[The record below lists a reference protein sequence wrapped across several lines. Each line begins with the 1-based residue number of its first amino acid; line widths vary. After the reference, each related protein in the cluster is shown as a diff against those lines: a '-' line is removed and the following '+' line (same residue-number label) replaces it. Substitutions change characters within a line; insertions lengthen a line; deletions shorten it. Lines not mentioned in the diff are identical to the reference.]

1 MTINDE
7 KTRPVPESDVDLFAD
22 DALADPYPLLR
33 VLRDIGPVVKL
44 ARYGFAALTRYDA
57 VRAALED
64 WETFSS
70 ASGVALNPAINAA
83 MAGTI
88 INSDPPHH
96 TSLRSVLSSRLAPRA
111 LAELRPAIAEKAD
124 RFVGE
129 LVARGRFDA
138 VTDLARTFPVSI
150 VLDLL
155 GFPEEGREQ
164 LLRWGSSTFD
174 AMGPD
179 NARSARA
186 LPVAGEMFAWLA
198 ESCTPDR
205 MRAGGFATAIHD
217 AAARGDIP
225 REAVTPLMAG
235 YSIPAFDTTIS
246 TLASAV
252 WLFARFPDQWE
263 AVRRDRSLIQSA
275 INEVLRVEA
284 PIPLFA
290 RVLTRPY
297 VREGYRLEEGERVLL
312 LFGSANHDER
322 QYPDPDRFDVR
333 RYAADHLSF
342 GYGIHACAGQGLAK
356 LEIHAVLDALARRV
370 KHIELQGPPRRD
382 ELNNMTR
389 SLSSLPVAVS

>member
-1 MTINDE
+1 
-7 KTRPVPESDVDLFAD
+7 
-22 DALADPYPLLR
+22 
-33 VLRDIGPVVKL
+33 
-44 ARYGFAALTRYDA
+44 
-57 VRAALED
+57 
-64 WETFSS
+64 
-70 ASGVALNPAINAA
+70 

-297 VREGYRLEEGERVLL
+297 VRDGYRLEEGERVLL

>member
-7 KTRPVPESDVDLFAD
+7 KIRPAPESDIDLFT
-22 DALADPYPLLR
+22 DAALHDPYP
-33 VLRDIGPVVKL
+33 VFKALRDIGPMVKL
-44 ARYGFAALTRYDA
+44 PRYGCAALTRYDP
-57 VRAALED
+57 VREALED

-70 ASGVALNPAINAA
+70 ASGVGLNPAINGA

-96 TSLRSVLSSRLAPRA
+96 TTLRSVLSSRLAPRA

-124 RFVGE
+124 RFVGA
-129 LVARGRFDA
+129 LVAQGTFDA
-138 VTDLARTFPVSI
+138 VTDLARTFPMAI

-155 GFPEEGREQ
+155 GFPEGGRER

-198 ESCTPDR
+198 TSCTPDR
-205 MRAGGFATAIHD
+205 MRDGGFATAIHE

-225 REAVTPLMAG
+225 QEAVTPLMAG

-246 TLASAV
+246 TLASAI
-252 WLFARFPDQWE
+252 WLFARFPEEWE
-263 AVRRDRSLIQSA
+263 AVRRDRSLIQPA

-290 RVLTRPY
+290 RVLTRPFVRDGY
-297 VREGYRLEEGERVLL
+297 VLEEGERVLL
-312 LFGSANHDER
+312 LFGSANRDELH
-322 QYPDPDRFDVR
+322 YPDPDRFDVR
-333 RYAADHLSF
+333 RGAADHLSF
-342 GYGIHACAGQGLAK
+342 GYGIHGCPGQGLAK
-356 LEIHAVLDALARRV
+356 LEIHAVLDALARHV
-370 KHIELQGPPRRD
+370 KRIELQGPPQR
-382 ELNNMTR
+382 ELNNITR